1 MVPWNG
7 LFVGPFGLCPRW
19 GGLGIVL
26 VTPHVFNSYEHGRSL
41 AKFLH
46 TQGGRI
52 ASSSAKGPGLRE
64 VIMYIRMRLGVR
76 SLIFMAMAPNLSMK
90 THRGSPSSCLR
101 LRRAIVVR
109 SCRLL
114 VSNCVV
120 KVEVSVAKESMV

>member
-1 MVPWNG
+1 MNMAA
-7 LFVGPFGLCPRW
+7 LLRS
-19 GGLGIVL
+19 
-26 VTPHVFNSYEHGRSL
+26 SYILR
-41 AKFLH
+41 
-46 TQGGRI
+46 GGRI
-52 ASSSAKGPGLRE
+52 ASSSAKGHGLRE